1 MELILS
7 TSRGLRGQY
16 RLRRDWTI
24 DLLYDHFDIEQETDA
39 SHSVFIAYKKS
50 SRAEKHSVDEKGGMK
65 PLFEFAPPS
74 GGMFLWFRVSNLSYD
89 QTLCIYFLPFQFPLQ
104 YHRDY
109 DTLVCKSSLSD
120 ARTQLSNRLWKGLVD
135 SGVLLRP
142 GFVFQVR
149 SDKERNEAGDT
160 FAYLRL
166 CFATVTVC
174 SWQMTG
180 Y

>member
-1 MELILS
+1 MDGYVRWL
-7 TSRGLRGQY
+7 RGLRGQY

-50 SRAEKHSVDEKGGMK
+50 SRSEKHSVGEKGGMK
-65 PLFEFAPPS
+65 PLFELVPPS
-74 GGMFLWFRVSNLSYD
+74 GGMFLWFR
-89 QTLCIYFLPFQFPLQ
+89 FPLQ

-109 DTLVCKSSLSD
+109 DALVCKSSLSD

-142 GFVFQVR
+142 GFVFQAR
-149 SDKERNEAGDT
+149 SDKERDEAGDT
-160 FAYLRL
+160 FAYSRL
-166 CFATVTVC
+166 SFATVTHDELRKGIDTFRR
-174 SWQMTG
+174 SIIEFFS
-180 Y
+180 